1 MEFIFN
7 FFPRAIFT
15 YNHAVS
21 LLESFTIEIG
31 NLWWVPLN
39 LFEFALMFD
48 GYFFILSFSLSFSD
62 ATSSRKQL
70 VQNSLPSNRLG
81 VMLDITKIKNKKVI
95 TCAYVLLEENCK
107 CESDGELWEVRIT
120 ALESRTLRNS
130 FPFSFSWKMWRSS
143 KAATIGMGIWWDQ
156 DSVAWGLNFFRRK
169 KWLAWAHNETKTQWH
184 EFLRKRNERKK
195 NIPLLVY

>member
-70 VQNSLPSNRLG
+70 LQNSLPSNRLG

-95 TCAYVLLEENCK
+95 TCAYVLLE
-107 CESDGELWEVRIT
+107 VR
-120 ALESRTLRNS
+120 LFRKLQV
-130 FPFSFSWKMWRSS
+130 W
-143 KAATIGMGIWWDQ
+143 IWWWALRGENYCLGK
-156 DSVAWGLNFFRRK
+156 SHIKKFFS
-169 KWLAWAHNETKTQWH
+169 LFI
-184 EFLRKRNERKK
+184 FLENVTEQ
-195 NIPLLVY
+195 